1 MEVQYEGFDTG
12 EIVGAE
18 ILKQCSGGANGGCGL
33 LVWSEGETPEAWG
46 GVFAPASEDG
56 FILVIV
62 DDDGVFGERDGTVG
76 IAKFSNTDEGVGEV
90 RHNVSRFGGTRW
102 KLGEVQFAS
111 GGQVLNIA
119 CGGTNP
125 NGWGGGIDVSAVHTR
140 FEVVV
145 ARTCVG
151 NCGVAE
157 GQIWWMTGRWWLR

>member
-1 MEVQYEGFDTG
+1 MEVQYKGFDTG

-18 ILKQCSGGANGGCGL
+18 SLKRCGGGADGGCGL

-56 FILVIV
+56 FILVVIYG
-62 DDDGVFGERDGTVG
+62 DGVFGERDGAVG
-76 IAKFSNTDEGVGEV
+76 IAKVSNTDEGVGEV
-90 RHNVSRFGGTRW
+90 RYNVSRFGGTRW

-111 GGQVLNIA
+111 CGRALNIPR
-119 CGGTNP
+119 GGTDP
-125 NGWGGGIDVSAVHTR
+125 NRWGGDIDVSTVRTR
-140 FEVVV
+140 FKVVV

-157 GQIWWMTGRWWLR
+157 GQIFWMAGRWWLR